1 MSNETKE
8 ITDIEFARRWQE
20 LKRILHGKVPEI
32 ADRAGTDVVR
42 FMNATQRKIK
52 SPELLG
58 PMYEAMEQVA
68 REELEKIKL

>member
-1 MSNETKE
+1 MNDV
-8 ITDIEFARRWQE
+8 IFARRWQE
-20 LKRILHGKVPEI
+20 LKPILYGKVPEI

-58 PMYEAMEQVA
+58 PMYEAMEEVA
-68 REELEKIKL
+68 REEQKKLNL